1 MEDRKKGRLE
11 EKAGRRK
18 KEKRRQE
25 EGKTEDPSFQLSNLP
40 TKSFQERLKSD
51 EPILYDGGF
60 GSQLFARDIEL
71 VNSAL
76 ANDLHPSAVTDIHSD
91 YISAGAE
98 AIGTN
103 TFVASPL
110 HLEMAGQNISDAKRL
125 IRLAVQH
132 AKTAVAQSGKDV
144 YIAGSVGPSP
154 GAIEA
159 DSGDTTFGI
168 PNADAREA
176 HKLVI
181 HTLAEEGVDFLC
193 LETMF
198 SAKEAALAV
207 DVARETGIPIAVN
220 LTYKWTKERR
230 TGKIIYRTDWGNSP
244 ADLLN
249 ILMNNE
255 FPGGDSLLESVSI
268 VGVNC
273 GAESRRDEHTGMP
286 YAIAGTQQL
295 HSALTETGI
304 NDKRMMAYPNAG
316 MPKLDENHQTVYTQ
330 TPTEMANHVPALIE
344 AGAYLIGGCCGTT
357 PAHIKAFREAIASF
371 SS

>member
-1 MEDRKKGRLE
+1 MEGGYTERNVKLLAHLTE
-11 EKAGRRK
+11 P
-18 KEKRRQE
+18 Q
-25 EGKTEDPSFQLSNLP
+25 GKIKT
-40 TKSFQERLKSD
+40 FQERLKSN

-60 GSQLFARDIEL
+60 GSQLFARRIEL
-71 VNSAL
+71 ANSAL
-76 ANDLHPSAVTDIHSD
+76 ANELHPAEVVDIHSD
-91 YISAGAE
+91 YIRAGAE

-110 HLEMAGQNISDAKRL
+110 HLEMAGQDTSDAKRL

-132 AKTAVAQSGKDV
+132 AKAAAEQNERDV

-181 HTLAEEGVDFLC
+181 HTLAEQGVDFLC

-198 SAKEAALAV
+198 SAKEAAIAV
-207 DVARETGIPIAVN
+207 DIARETGLPIAVN

-230 TGKIIYRTDWGNSP
+230 TGKVIYRTDWGNSP
-244 ADLLN
+244 ADLLEV
-249 ILMNNE
+249 LTDSE
-255 FPGGDSLLESVSI
+255 FSENGSLLDAVSI
-268 VGVNC
+268 LGVNC

-295 HSALTETGI
+295 QTALTEKQI
-304 NDKRMMAYPNAG
+304 NGKWMMAYPNAG
-316 MPKLDENHQTVYTQ
+316 MPKLDENHNTVYTQ
-330 TPTEMANHVPALIE
+330 TPDEMASHIPALIE

-357 PAHIKAFREAIASF
+357 PKHIKAFREAIASYYF
-371 SS
+371 T

>member
-1 MEDRKKGRLE
+1 M
-11 EKAGRRK
+11 KA
-18 KEKRRQE
+18 
-25 EGKTEDPSFQLSNLP
+25 PFS
-40 TKSFQERLKSD
+40 ERLKSD
-51 EPILYDGGF
+51 KPILYDGGF
-60 GSQLFARDIEL
+60 GSQLFSRGIEL
-71 VNSAL
+71 TNSAL
-76 ANDLHPSAVTDIHSD
+76 ANELHTAAVVDIHSD
-91 YISAGAE
+91 YINAGAE

-110 HLEMAGQNISDAKRL
+110 HLEMAGQNTSDAQRL

-132 AKTAVAQSGKDV
+132 AKAAIERSGKKV

-181 HTLAEEGVDFLC
+181 HTLAEAGVDFLC

-198 SAKEAALAV
+198 SAKEAAMAV
-207 DVARETGIPIAVN
+207 DVARQTNLPIAVN

-230 TGKIIYRTDWGNSP
+230 SGKVIYRTDWGNSP
-244 ADLLN
+244 SDLLD
-249 ILMNNE
+249 ILTDGE
-255 FPGGDSLLESVSI
+255 LSGGDSLLDAVSI
-268 VGVNC
+268 IGVNC

-286 YAIAGTQQL
+286 YAITGTQQL
-295 HSALTETGI
+295 QAALTDRAVQG
-304 NDKRMMAYPNAG
+304 KRMMAYPNAG

-330 TPTEMANHVPALIE
+330 TPEQMASHIPALLE
-344 AGAYLIGGCCGTT
+344 AGAYLVGGCCGTT
-357 PAHIKAFREAIASF
+357 PMHIKAFREVL
-371 SS
+371 SSSRSA

>member
-1 MEDRKKGRLE
+1 M
-11 EKAGRRK
+11 
-18 KEKRRQE
+18 
-25 EGKTEDPSFQLSNLP
+25 KT
-40 TKSFQERLKSD
+40 FQERLKSD
-51 EPILYDGGF
+51 KPILYDGGF
-60 GSQLFARDIEL
+60 GSQLFARGIEL
-71 VNSAL
+71 ANSAL
-76 ANDLHPSAVTDIHSD
+76 ANELHPAAVVDIHSD
-91 YISAGAE
+91 YINAGAE

-110 HLEMAGQNISDAKRL
+110 HLEMAGQDASDAQRL
-125 IRLAVQH
+125 TRLAVQH
-132 AKTAVAQSGKDV
+132 AKAAVERSGKAV

-168 PNADAREA
+168 PDADAREA

-207 DVARETGIPIAVN
+207 DVARETGIPVAVN

-230 TGKIIYRTDWGNSP
+230 TGTIIYRTDWGNSP
-244 ADLLN
+244 ADLLE

-255 FPGGDSLLESVSI
+255 FSGDGSLLDAVSI
-268 VGVNC
+268 IGVNC

-286 YAIAGTQQL
+286 YAIAGIQQL
-295 HSALTETGI
+295 STALAETGV
-304 NDKRMMAYPNAG
+304 NGKWMMAYPNAG
-316 MPKLDENHQTVYTQ
+316 MPKLDENHNTVYTQ
-330 TPTEMANHVPALIE
+330 MPAEMASHVPALIE

-357 PAHIKAFREAIASF
+357 PAHIKAFREAI
-371 SS
+371 SSYRRGEGTSPL

>member
-1 MEDRKKGRLE
+1 MEGGYTERNTKLLVHLT
-11 EKAGRRK
+11 AP
-18 KEKRRQE
+18 Q
-25 EGKTEDPSFQLSNLP
+25 GKIKN
-40 TKSFQERLKSD
+40 FQERLKSD
-51 EPILYDGGF
+51 KPILYDGGF
-60 GSQLFARDIEL
+60 GSQLFARGIEL
-71 VNSAL
+71 TNSTL
-76 ANDLHPSAVTDIHSD
+76 ANELHPTTVVDIHSD
-91 YISAGAE
+91 YINAGAE

-110 HLEMAGQNISDAKRL
+110 HLEMAGQDTSDAQRL
-125 IRLAVQH
+125 TRLAVQH
-132 AKTAVAQSGKDV
+132 AKTAVEQSGRDV

-168 PNADAREA
+168 PNDDAREA
-176 HKLVI
+176 HKLAI

-198 SAKEAALAV
+198 SAKEAAIAV

-230 TGKIIYRTDWGNSP
+230 TGNIIYRTDWGNSP
-244 ADLLN
+244 ADLLD

-255 FPGGDSLLESVSI
+255 FSGGDSLLDAVSI
-268 VGVNC
+268 IGVNC

-286 YAIAGTQQL
+286 YAISGIQQL
-295 HSALTETGI
+295 GTALAETRTNG
-304 NDKRMMAYPNAG
+304 KWMMAYPNAG
-316 MPKLDENHQTVYTQ
+316 MPKLDENHNTVYTQ
-330 TPTEMANHVPALIE
+330 TPAEMASHVPALIE

-357 PAHIKAFREAIASF
+357 PKHIKAFREAIASHQP
-371 SS
+371 

>member
-1 MEDRKKGRLE
+1 MRENPIIK
-11 EKAGRRK
+11 
-18 KEKRRQE
+18 
-25 EGKTEDPSFQLSNLP
+25 N
-40 TKSFQERLKSD
+40 FQERLKSD
-51 EPILYDGGF
+51 KPILYDGGF
-60 GSQLFARDIEL
+60 GSQLFARSIEL
-71 VNSAL
+71 ANSAL
-76 ANDLHPSAVTDIHSD
+76 ANELHPAAVIDIHSD
-91 YISAGAE
+91 YINAGAE

-110 HLEMAGQNISDAKRL
+110 HLEMAGQDASDAQRL

-132 AKTAVAQSGKDV
+132 AKAAIERNEKDV

-181 HTLAEEGVDFLC
+181 HTLAEAGVDFLC

-207 DVARETGIPIAVN
+207 DVARETGIPVAVN

-230 TGKIIYRTDWGNSP
+230 TGDVIYRTDWGNSP
-244 ADLLN
+244 ADLLD

-255 FPGGDSLLESVSI
+255 FSGDGSLLDAVSI
-268 VGVNC
+268 IGVNC

-286 YAIAGTQQL
+286 YAIAGIEQINT
-295 HSALTETGI
+295 ALAETGV
-304 NDKRMMAYPNAG
+304 NGKWMMAYPNAG
-316 MPKLDENHQTVYTQ
+316 MPKLDENHNTVYTQ
-330 TPTEMANHVPALIE
+330 TPAEMASHVPALIE
-344 AGAYLIGGCCGTT
+344 AGASLIGGCCGTT
-357 PAHIKAFREAIASF
+357 PKHIKAFHEAI
-371 SS
+371 SSYRRGEGTSPL

>member
-1 MEDRKKGRLE
+1 M
-11 EKAGRRK
+11 
-18 KEKRRQE
+18 
-25 EGKTEDPSFQLSNLP
+25 
-40 TKSFQERLKSD
+40 KSD

-60 GSQLFARDIEL
+60 GSQLFARGIEL
-71 VNSAL
+71 TNSAL
-76 ANDLHPSAVTDIHSD
+76 ANDLHPTAIVDIHSD
-91 YISAGAE
+91 YIGAGAE

-110 HLEMAGQNISDAKRL
+110 HLEMAGQDISDAKRL
-125 IRLAVQH
+125 TRLAVQH
-132 AKTAVAQSGKDV
+132 AKAAIAQSGRDV

-207 DVARETGIPIAVN
+207 DVARETGLPIAVN

-230 TGKIIYRTDWGNSP
+230 TGNIIYRTDWGNSP
-244 ADLLN
+244 ADLLE
-249 ILMNNE
+249 ILTNNE
-255 FPGGDSLLESVSI
+255 FSGGNSLLESVSI
-268 VGVNC
+268 IGVNC

-286 YAIAGTQQL
+286 YAITGIQQL
-295 HSALTETGI
+295 RTALAETGI
-304 NDKRMMAYPNAG
+304 DGKWMMAYPNAG
-316 MPKLDENHQTVYTQ
+316 MPKLDENHNTVYTQ
-330 TPTEMANHVPALIE
+330 TPTEMASHIPKLIE
-344 AGAYLIGGCCGTT
+344 TGAYLIGGCCGTT
-357 PAHIKAFREAIASF
+357 PTHIKAFREAIASYR
-371 SS
+371 SAPVP

>member
-1 MEDRKKGRLE
+1 M
-11 EKAGRRK
+11 
-18 KEKRRQE
+18 QE
-25 EGKTEDPSFQLSNLP
+25 NPII
-40 TKSFQERLKSD
+40 KSFQERLKSNK
-51 EPILYDGGF
+51 PILFDGGF
-60 GSQLFARDIEL
+60 GSQLFARGIEL
-71 VNSAL
+71 ANSAL
-76 ANDLHPSAVTDIHSD
+76 ANELHPAAVIDIHSD

-110 HLEMAGQNISDAKRL
+110 HLEMAGQDASDAQRL

-132 AKTAVAQSGKDV
+132 AKAAVERNEKEV

-168 PNADAREA
+168 PNVDAREA

-181 HTLAEEGVDFLC
+181 HTLAEAGVDFLC

-198 SAKEAALAV
+198 SAKEATLAV
-207 DVARETGIPIAVN
+207 DVARETGIPVAVN

-230 TGKIIYRTDWGNSP
+230 TGDVIYRTDWGNSP
-244 ADLLN
+244 ADLLD
-249 ILMNNE
+249 ILINNE
-255 FPGGDSLLESVSI
+255 FSGNGSLLDAVSI
-268 VGVNC
+268 IGVNC

-286 YAIAGTQQL
+286 YAIAGIEQINT
-295 HSALTETGI
+295 ALAETGV
-304 NDKRMMAYPNAG
+304 NGKWMMAYPNAG
-316 MPKLDENHQTVYTQ
+316 MPKLDENHNTVYTQ
-330 TPTEMANHVPALIE
+330 TPAEMASHVPALIE

-357 PAHIKAFREAIASF
+357 PKHIKAFREAIVAHQA
-371 SS
+371 

>member
-1 MEDRKKGRLE
+1 M
-11 EKAGRRK
+11 
-18 KEKRRQE
+18 
-25 EGKTEDPSFQLSNLP
+25 
-40 TKSFQERLKSD
+40 KSD

-60 GSQLFARDIEL
+60 GSQLFARGIEL
-71 VNSAL
+71 TNSAL
-76 ANDLHPSAVTDIHSD
+76 ANDLHPTAVIDIHSD
-91 YISAGAE
+91 YISVGAD

-110 HLEMAGQNISDAKRL
+110 HLKMAGQDISDAKRL
-125 IRLAVQH
+125 TRLAVQH
-132 AKTAVAQSGKDV
+132 AKAAIAQSGRDV

-207 DVARETGIPIAVN
+207 DVARETRLPIAVN

-230 TGKIIYRTDWGNSP
+230 TGNIIYRTDWGNSP
-244 ADLLN
+244 ADLLE
-249 ILMNNE
+249 ILTNNE
-255 FPGGDSLLESVSI
+255 FSGGNSLLESVSI
-268 VGVNC
+268 IGVNC

-286 YAIAGTQQL
+286 YAIAGIQQL
-295 HSALTETGI
+295 RTALAETGI
-304 NDKRMMAYPNAG
+304 DGKWMMAYPNAG
-316 MPKLDENHQTVYTQ
+316 MPKLDENHNTVYTQ
-330 TPTEMANHVPALIE
+330 TSTEMASHIPELIE
-344 AGAYLIGGCCGTT
+344 TGTYLIGGCCGTT
-357 PAHIKAFREAIASF
+357 PTHIKAFREAIASYR
-371 SS
+371 SAPVP

>member
-1 MEDRKKGRLE
+1 MEGGYTERDVNPQTELTDP
-11 EKAGRRK
+11 
-18 KEKRRQE
+18 Q
-25 EGKTEDPSFQLSNLP
+25 GKIKN
-40 TKSFQERLKSD
+40 FQERLRSD

-71 VNSAL
+71 ANSAL
-76 ANDLHPSAVTDIHSD
+76 ANNLHPTAVVDIHSD
-91 YISAGAE
+91 YIKAGAE

-110 HLEMAGQNISDAKRL
+110 HLEMAGQNVSDAKRL

-181 HTLAEEGVDFLC
+181 HTLAEEGADFLC

-198 SAKEAALAV
+198 SAKEAAMAV

-230 TGKIIYRTDWGNSP
+230 TGNIVYRTDWGNSP
-244 ADLLN
+244 ADLLD
-249 ILMNNE
+249 ILINNE
-255 FPGGDSLLESVSI
+255 FSEGDSLLEAVSI
-268 VGVNC
+268 LGVNC

-286 YAIAGTQQL
+286 YAIAGTQQV
-295 HSALTETGI
+295 HAALTEVGV
-304 NDKRMMAYPNAG
+304 DGKRMMAYPNAG
-316 MPKLDENHQTVYTQ
+316 MPKLDENHNTVYTQ
-330 TPTEMANHVPALIE
+330 TPTEMASHVPALLE

-357 PAHIKAFREAIASF
+357 PTHIKAFREAITSYR
-371 SS
+371 ST